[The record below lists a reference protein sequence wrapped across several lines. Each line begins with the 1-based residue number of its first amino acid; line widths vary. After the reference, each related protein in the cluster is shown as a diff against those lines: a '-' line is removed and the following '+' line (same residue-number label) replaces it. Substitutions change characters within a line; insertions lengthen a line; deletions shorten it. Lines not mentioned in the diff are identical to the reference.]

1 MSNYLLTYPVDR
13 ERDRIRGVSDAS
25 IFLVKYGDFQC
36 PRCKTAYILAKQIQR
51 RFGTQVAFVF
61 RHFPQSQLYVH
72 AQKAAEV
79 SEVAAAQGKFWQMH
93 DFLYEHQQKLRNGEL
108 FEYAIRIEIEPTRF
122 LREMSARV
130 YSARVDEDIE
140 SGISSGVKSTP
151 TFFING
157 VRYRGDLTFD
167 GLFAAIESLNKY

>member
-13 ERDRIRGVSDAS
+13 ERDRIRGVNDAS

-36 PRCKTAYILAKQIQR
+36 PRCKVAYTLAKQIQR
-51 RFGTQVAFVF
+51 RFGDRLALVF
-61 RHFPQSQLYVH
+61 RHFPQSQLYVC

-93 DFLYEHQQKLRNGEL
+93 DFLYEHQQPLRNGDL
-108 FEYAIRIEIEPTRF
+108 FEYAIRLDLDPTRF
-122 LREMSARV
+122 LREMSARI
-130 YSARVDEDIE
+130 YAKRVNEDRE
-140 SGISSGVKSTP
+140 SGISNGVESTP
-151 TFFING
+151 AFFINR

-167 GLFAAIESLNKY
+167 GLFAAIKSLNNL